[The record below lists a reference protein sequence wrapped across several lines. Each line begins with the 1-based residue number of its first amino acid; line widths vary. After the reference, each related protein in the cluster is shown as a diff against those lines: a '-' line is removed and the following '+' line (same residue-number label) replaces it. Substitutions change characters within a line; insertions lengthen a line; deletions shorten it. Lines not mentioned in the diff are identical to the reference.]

1 MLKKE
6 KIKHEV
12 LNAKNHAR
20 EAEII
25 AKAGQKG
32 AVTIATNM
40 AGRGTD
46 IKLGEGVRELGGLCV
61 LGSERHESRRIDNQ
75 LRGRSGRQ
83 GDPGES
89 RFYVSVQD
97 DLMVRFGSERLEGIF
112 KSLGDTAVESKT
124 VTKSINSAQK
134 RVEGVNFDAR
144 KTLLQ
149 YDDVL
154 RQQREVMYDQRNYIL
169 DNEDVHTVIRQMFE
183 RVISDTVGANI
194 DPESRNA
201 ELNVQGLLE
210 SLKTIGFADLFTE
223 SDLTG
228 KSAEDAIALI
238 NERAWNAYDRKIE
251 PAREQIRSFERNMSL
266 EVIDRAWVDHIDMM
280 SKLRDGIGLRSYA
293 QDNPL
298 QAYVTEG
305 FAMFENMMHN
315 IAQDIVAYCMNVKV
329 VVRNSEQPNQ
339 A

>member
-1 MLKKE
+1 
-6 KIKHEV
+6 
-12 LNAKNHAR
+12 
-20 EAEII
+20 
-25 AKAGQKG
+25 
-32 AVTIATNM
+32 
-40 AGRGTD
+40 
-46 IKLGEGVRELGGLCV
+46 
-61 LGSERHESRRIDNQ
+61 
-75 LRGRSGRQ
+75 
-83 GDPGES
+83 
-89 RFYVSVQD
+89 
-97 DLMVRFGSERLEGIF
+97 MVRFGSERLEGIF

-169 DNEDVHTVIRQMFE
+169 DNEDVHSVIRQMFE

-194 DPESRNA
+194 DFESRNS
-201 ELNVQGLLE
+201 ELIVPGLLE
-210 SLKTIGFADLFTE
+210 SLKKIGFGDLIKE
-223 SDLTG
+223 GDIAG
-228 KSAEDAIALI
+228 KTAEEAIAII
-238 NERAWNAYDRKIE
+238 NEKAWNAYDEKIA
-251 PAREQIRSFERNMSL
+251 PAREQMRNYERRMSL

-293 QDNPL
+293 QGNPL

-305 FAMFENMMHN
+305 FAMFENMMHE
-315 IAQDIVAYCMNVKV
+315 IAQTIVRYCMRVQIV
-329 VVRNSEQPNQ
+329 QRTEQPNE